1 VSEKFKIGIAA
12 LTSVLFITGV
22 WFSFSRG
29 LETLVTL
36 EVPVEYMNRDPETEI
51 LDTSVNA
58 VRLELSGSGTLI
70 KSIRPEQVRVRLDLS
85 KAVVGRNTLTIT
97 QENITL
103 PPGVFFKKVEPPSL
117 EVTLDVPIKKELP
130 IQVDWVGKLPDHL
143 ILAATIYTQKVS
155 LDNIQGSGTI
165 TVNLALNPA
174 SLRTARGS
182 KDRITVEFVV
192 KERLQ

>member
-1 VSEKFKIGIAA
+1 
-12 LTSVLFITGV
+12 
-22 WFSFSRG
+22 
-29 LETLVTL
+29 
-36 EVPVEYMNRDPETEI
+36 
-51 LDTSVNA
+51 
-58 VRLELSGSGTLI
+58 
-70 KSIRPEQVRVRLDLS
+70 
-85 KAVVGRNTLTIT
+85 
-97 QENITL
+97 
-103 PPGVFFKKVEPPSL
+103 
-117 EVTLDVPIKKELP
+117 VTLDVPIKKELP

-143 ILAATIYTQKVS
+143 ILAEAKLDPEKIEVTGGSRIMKDISTIYTQKVS